1 MGMGNAKKAAK
12 KGKAMMRFVSLLAV
26 LYKMKMLSPVGLYR
40 LIVAIFQYGMNVM
53 MLAKVA
59 ASMYGQK
66 VAVVDVRKP

>member
-1 MGMGNAKKAAK
+1 
-12 KGKAMMRFVSLLAV
+12 MRFVSLLAV